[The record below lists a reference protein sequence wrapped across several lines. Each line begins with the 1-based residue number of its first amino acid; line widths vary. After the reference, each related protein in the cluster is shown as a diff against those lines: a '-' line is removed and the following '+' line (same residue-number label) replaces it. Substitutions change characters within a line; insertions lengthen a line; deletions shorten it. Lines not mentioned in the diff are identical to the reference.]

1 MKILICYASAGAGH
15 VKAAQAIGDYLLARD
30 AALDIRLV
38 DLLDKS
44 NFLFRRIYALGYA
57 FLIRYCSFLW
67 GAIFF
72 LTATPI
78 VGGFIRRV
86 IYCFNLANLR
96 NFSNELVSWGPDLVI
111 STHFLPAEVAASLK
125 KRGEIRSRLITVIT
139 DFAVHPF
146 WVCDPTD
153 VYIAATSE
161 TKRQLIGKNIVP
173 GRIRDI
179 GIPVGRDFFR
189 PHDKKALF
197 GKLGL
202 REEFT
207 VLIMTGSFGIGPIE
221 EIVELL
227 HEHAQLI
234 VVCANN
240 KALFNTL
247 TKKQYPRVKVF
258 GFVKNVHELMFCSQ
272 MIITKPGGLSISET
286 LAVGLVPVF
295 FTPIPGQE
303 HANVQVLDLFR
314 VGTLLRN
321 TKDIVRI
328 VRDIKDS
335 PQKLA
340 QQLES
345 VNRLKNNNLLEDLYN
360 VIRESSA

>member
-44 NFLFRRIYALGYA
+44 NFLFGRIYAFGYA
-57 FLIRYCSFLW
+57 FLIRHCAFLW

-72 LTATPI
+72 LSATPI
-78 VGGFIRRV
+78 AGSFIRRI
-86 IYCFNLANLR
+86 IYYFNLANLR
-96 NFSNELVSWGPDLVI
+96 NFSKELVRWGPDLVV

-125 KRGEIRSRLITVIT
+125 KRELIRSRLITVIT

-161 TKRQLIGKNIVP
+161 TKRQLIGKNIAS
-173 GRIRDI
+173 GKIKDI
-179 GIPVGRDFFR
+179 GIPVARDFFR
-189 PHDKKALF
+189 PHDKKALI

-202 REEFT
+202 KEEFT

-221 EIVELL
+221 KIVELL
-227 HEHAQLI
+227 HGHVQLI
-234 VVCANN
+234 VVCAKN
-240 KALFNTL
+240 KALFNIL
-247 TKKQYPRVKVF
+247 SKKQYPQVKVF
-258 GFVKNVHELMFCSQ
+258 GFVKNVHELMFCSDL
-272 MIITKPGGLSISET
+272 IITKPGGLSISET
-286 LAVGLVPVF
+286 LAVGLVPLF
-295 FTPIPGQE
+295 FNPIPGQE
-303 HANVQVLDLFR
+303 HANVQVLSLFR
-314 VGTLLRN
+314 VGTLLKN
-321 TKDIVRI
+321 TTDIVRI
-328 VRDIKDS
+328 VRDLKDN

-345 VNRLKNNNLLEDLYN
+345 VKRLKNNNVLEDLYN